1 MTTHDKLAYKNGIIQ
16 LIRAKTL
23 ALASGNC
30 HSPLPSSTMSYRI
43 ETSSIL
49 MNKGGQS
56 MVEETIVRYM
66 REGKFYVLPRKQKN
80 RLEVFQYIY
89 QHLKQYSQEFTEP
102 ELNERIKEVYEDFAT
117 MRRYLVDYKYLIRDN
132 YGKSYQLNP
141 QVGQAP
147 QTEAAHELEN

>member
-1 MTTHDKLAYKNGIIQ
+1 
-16 LIRAKTL
+16 
-23 ALASGNC
+23 
-30 HSPLPSSTMSYRI
+30 
-43 ETSSIL
+43 
-49 MNKGGQS
+49 
-56 MVEETIVRYM
+56 MVEESITRYM

-89 QHLKQYSQEFTEP
+89 QHLKQYAQEFTEP

-117 MRRYLVDYKYLIRDN
+117 MRRYLVDHKFLIRDN

-147 QTEAAHELEN
+147 QMEAAHELEN